1 MGKVI
6 HFNNTTDRLNFIRGK
21 HTEIKPIEAKPV
33 KEEKA
38 EKPKK
43 KKTTKKKEKE

>member
-1 MGKVI
+1 MGNVI

-21 HTEIKPIEAKPV
+21 HTEIKPIEVKPV
-33 KEEKA
+33 EDKA

-43 KKTTKKKEKE
+43 KTTKKKKKENE